1 MPASKS
7 RDGTG
12 SLPDKPGCSLRQGRD
27 RALATKPS
35 ERCPHTAPTFSGP
48 CIWTICFFCCNLNIS
63 RPPTQ
68 IPDPH
73 DLRHTCLW
81 THQTPK
87 PRPSDIG
94 STGPGQKGLRTHPTP
109 DPADPGPSDPD
120 PTSFVPTALKTWHSG
135 QKPKHHNV
143 LACGQCVS
151 PVVSVLSYV

>member
-1 MPASKS
+1 MEIRFFLPASKS
-7 RDGTG
+7 RDQTG

-35 ERCPHTAPTFSGP
+35 ERCPHTAPFFSGP

-73 DLRHTCLW
+73 DLRHTCPW
-81 THQTPK
+81 THQTPE

-94 STGPGQKGLRTHPTP
+94 STRTEGTSDPP
-109 DPADPGPSDPD
+109 DPRTQQTLGPRT
-120 PTSFVPTALKTWHSG
+120 PTRRPLCLQHSG
-135 QKPKHHNV
+135 HGTQAKNQNTIM
-143 LACGQCVS
+143 C
-151 PVVSVLSYV
+151 

>member
-1 MPASKS
+1 MVGVVRQSQWKL
-7 RDGTG
+7 G
-12 SLPDKPGCSLRQGRD
+12 SSCQRQKTEMELEVSPISLGVPCDRGD

-73 DLRHTCLW
+73 DLRHTCPW
-81 THQTPK
+81 THQTPE

-94 STGPGQKGLRTHPTP
+94 STRTEGTSDPP
-109 DPADPGPSDPD
+109 DPRTQQTLGPRT
-120 PTSFVPTALKTWHSG
+120 PTRRPLCLQHSG
-135 QKPKHHNV
+135 HGTQAKNQNTIM
-143 LACGQCVS
+143 C
-151 PVVSVLSYV
+151 

>member
-73 DLRHTCLW
+73 DLRHTCPW
-81 THQTPK
+81 THQTPE

-94 STGPGQKGLRTHPTP
+94 STRTEGTS
-109 DPADPGPSDPD
+109 DPPDPGPSRPWALGPRPD
-120 PTSFVPTALKTWHSG
+120 VLCAYSTQDMAHRPKT
-135 QKPKHHNV
+135 KHHNV
-143 LACGQCVS
+143 SACGQCVS

>member
-1 MPASKS
+1 MEIRFFLPASKS
-7 RDGTG
+7 RDQTG

-73 DLRHTCLW
+73 DLRHTCPW
-81 THQTPK
+81 THQTPE

-94 STGPGQKGLRTHPTP
+94 STRTEGTSDPP
-109 DPADPGPSDPD
+109 DPRTQRTLGPRT
-120 PTSFVPTALKTWHSG
+120 PTRRPLCLQHSG
-135 QKPKHHNV
+135 HGTQAKNQNTIM
-143 LACGQCVS
+143 C
-151 PVVSVLSYV
+151 

>member
-1 MPASKS
+1 MELEVSLISLGVPCDRGAIGLQPQNLPSAVPTLHQLFQAPAY
-7 RDGTG
+7 G
-12 SLPDKPGCSLRQGRD
+12 QYV
-27 RALATKPS
+27 
-35 ERCPHTAPTFSGP
+35 
-48 CIWTICFFCCNLNIS
+48 FCCNLNIS

-73 DLRHTCLW
+73 DLRHTCPW
-81 THQTPK
+81 THQTPE

-94 STGPGQKGLRTHPTP
+94 STGPGQKGLRTHPT
-109 DPADPGPSDPD
+109 ADPGPSDPD
-120 PTSFVPTALKTWHSG
+120 PTSFVPTALRTWHTG

>member
-1 MPASKS
+1 MEIRFFLPASKS

-27 RALATKPS
+27 RAPATKPS

-48 CIWTICFFCCNLNIS
+48 CKWTICVFCYLNIS
-63 RPPTQ
+63 SPPTQ

-94 STGPGQKGLRTHPTP
+94 STRTEGTSDPP
-109 DPADPGPSDPD
+109 DPRTQQTLGPRT
-120 PTSFVPTALKTWHSG
+120 PTRRPLCLQHSG
-135 QKPKHHNV
+135 HGKQAKNQNTIM
-143 LACGQCVS
+143 C
-151 PVVSVLSYV
+151 